1 MDNGILTNALTA
13 FMGFFAVMNPIANVP
28 IFLSLTAGDDKRAV
42 TSIAIRACALG
53 VITRMM
59 GLILAVIGI
68 QMLIEG
74 IHGAFDL
81 L

>member
-1 MDNGILTNALTA
+1 VKNGILTNALTA
-13 FMGFFAVMNPIANVP
+13 FMGFF
-28 IFLSLTAGDDKRAV
+28 
-42 TSIAIRACALG
+42 
-53 VITRMM
+53 
-59 GLILAVIGI
+59 AVIGI